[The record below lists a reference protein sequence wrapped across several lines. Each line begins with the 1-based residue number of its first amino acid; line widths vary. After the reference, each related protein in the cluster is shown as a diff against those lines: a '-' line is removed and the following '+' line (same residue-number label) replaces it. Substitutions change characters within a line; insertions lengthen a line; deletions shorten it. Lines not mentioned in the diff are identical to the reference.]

1 MVQRSF
7 EIYRQLFVD
16 VLDISAYCGQ
26 KPMVSKMHEKIA
38 ILEDDPDILK
48 LVAHTLEKAEYKVAQ
63 FKSGKD
69 FMRYQEREV
78 PGLLILDL
86 MLPDMDGMEICRT
99 LRSRTATENLPIIM
113 LTARVEEMDRVL
125 GLEMGAD
132 DYVTKPFSP
141 RELLARVRAVLRRRS
156 PMETPKVLELG
167 NLLRIDPERYEVFV
181 QEQRVELTT
190 TEFKLLQILAE
201 KPGRVFSREQLL
213 NRLWGNEKLVID
225 RTIDVHVKNLREKL
239 GPAGSLIKNI
249 RAVGYKIEL

>member
-1 MVQRSF
+1 
-7 EIYRQLFVD
+7 
-16 VLDISAYCGQ
+16 
-26 KPMVSKMHEKIA
+26 MHEKIA
-38 ILEDDPDILK
+38 ILEDDSDILK
-48 LVAHTLEKAEYKVAQ
+48 LVALTLEKAGYPVVQ
-63 FKSGKD
+63 FKNGKD
-69 FMRYQEREV
+69 FMRYAEREL

-86 MLPDMDGMEICRT
+86 MLPDMDGMEVCRT
-99 LRSRTATENLPIIM
+99 LRSHATAKSLPIIM

-167 NLLRIDPERYEVFV
+167 EILRLHPESYEVFV
-181 QEQRVELTT
+181 KNVRVELTT

-213 NRLWGNEKLVID
+213 NRLWGNDKLVID
-225 RTIDVHVKNLREKL
+225 RTIDVHIKNLREKL